1 MAGRGRPTKLN
12 KRIQNIICRA
22 IRAGMT
28 YERAAEAGG
37 IHYETFTTWRQQG
50 EADLDAGQD
59 TIFAAFFAAVQKAE
73 IDGEL
78 KNAEIVF
85 KAAKGGTKITETKT
99 VTKATVRKNDDGTQE
114 RVAGIAD
121 EEVTVVT
128 KTAMPDWKAAAFI
141 LERRHGARWGRKA
154 QIDHFVRNLD
164 YSKLSD
170 EQLDRIE
177 AGEDPFEVILS
188 GYTSD
193 SAGDP
198 GEDRAG
204 APPPGGDE
212 GEG

>member
-1 MAGRGRPTKLN
+1 MAGRPTKLN
-12 KRIQNIICRA
+12 KRVQNIICRA

-37 IHYETFTTWRQQG
+37 ITFQTFTTWRGQG
-50 EADLDAGQD
+50 EADLNAGQT
-59 TIFAAFFAAVQKAE
+59 TIFSDFFDAVQRAE

-78 KNAEIVF
+78 KNAEVVF
-85 KAAKGGTKITETKT
+85 KAAKGGMKITETKT
-99 VTKATVRKNDDGTQE
+99 VTKATVRKNEDGKEE

-121 EEVTVVT
+121 EETTVIV
-128 KTAMPDWKAAAFI
+128 KTAAPDWKAAAFI

-193 SAGDP
+193 SAGDS

-204 APPPGGDE
+204 EETPGGDE
-212 GEG
+212 GTG

>member
-1 MAGRGRPTKLN
+1 MAGRPTKLN
-12 KRIQNIICRA
+12 KRVQNIICRA

-37 IHYETFTTWRQQG
+37 ITFQTFTTWRGQG
-50 EADLDAGQD
+50 EADLNAGQT
-59 TIFAAFFAAVQKAE
+59 TIFSDFFDAVQRAE

-78 KNAEIVF
+78 KNAEVVF
-85 KAAKGGTKITETKT
+85 KAAKGGMKITETKT
-99 VTKATVRKNDDGTQE
+99 VTKATVTKGEDGKEQ
-114 RVAGIAD
+114 RVAGLAE

-128 KTAMPDWKAAAFI
+128 KTAAPDWKAAAFI

-193 SAGDP
+193 SAGDS

-204 APPPGGDE
+204 TTPPGGDE
-212 GEG
+212 GTG

>member
-1 MAGRGRPTKLN
+1 MAGRPTKLN

-37 IHYETFTTWRQQG
+37 ISYKTFDTWRQQG
-50 EADLDAGQD
+50 EADWGAGQE
-59 TIFAAFFAAVQKAE
+59 TIFSLFFQAVQKAE

-85 KAAKGGTKITETKT
+85 KAAKGGAKVVETKT
-99 VTKATVRKNDDGTQE
+99 VTKTASGEVGT
-114 RVAGIAD
+114 
-121 EEVTVVT
+121 EETTVTV
-128 KTAMPDWKAAAFI
+128 KASLPDWKAAAFI

-188 GYTSD
+188 GYTS
-193 SAGDP
+193 AGDTS
-198 GEDRAG
+198 EDRAG
-204 APPPGGDE
+204 EETPGGDQ
-212 GEG
+212 GTG